1 MINVNIPSSLLI
13 LDVTEY
19 NLLYE
24 QAARKLKRSSDP
36 DKIIKR
42 AFPAAA
48 RKTAAWLADQF
59 TNFVMKDPNISQ
71 VLKDNQLRGALGL
84 RQGLDI
90 KANIFRKSKAFFKV
104 QLVSA
109 ANSSYEVRFVNEN
122 AMTDVAKNIYY
133 ISKRS
138 FASPFSSKRV
148 QNPMKQ
154 KITWFEWLLRP
165 STGKIQGYSV
175 WPGLG
180 GNKNISAKL
189 GEKQNLPPEFIKQQL
204 ESSIQSRSRSGTHTM
219 LFGGSFS
226 VKNWVNRKNDI
237 NIDKE
242 FLIKSAQ
249 DAKDYFRIALIE
261 QVEKQGVSRNVT
273 RASGGAAL
281 EMIAAKT
288 GGVDEVGALKQEAAA
303 KQLNDIFRKV
313 VASGDVKAIAGFL
326 MKFKEFGIAP
336 PGQKR

>member
-1 MINVNIPSSLLI
+1 
-13 LDVTEY
+13 
-19 NLLYE
+19 
-24 QAARKLKRSSDP
+24 
-36 DKIIKR
+36 
-42 AFPAAA
+42 
-48 RKTAAWLADQF
+48 
-59 TNFVMKDPNISQ
+59 
-71 VLKDNQLRGALGL
+71 
-84 RQGLDI
+84 
-90 KANIFRKSKAFFKV
+90 
-104 QLVSA
+104 
-109 ANSSYEVRFVNEN
+109 
-122 AMTDVAKNIYY
+122 
-133 ISKRS
+133 
-138 FASPFSSKRV
+138 
-148 QNPMKQ
+148 
-154 KITWFEWLLRP
+154 
-165 STGKIQGYSV
+165 
-175 WPGLG
+175 
-180 GNKNISAKL
+180 
-189 GEKQNLPPEFIKQQL
+189 
-204 ESSIQSRSRSGTHTM
+204 M

>member
-1 MINVNIPSSLLI
+1 MTNVNIPSSLLI

-71 VLKDNQLRGALGL
+71 AIKDNQLRGALGL

-109 ANSSYEVRFVNEN
+109 ANSSYEIRFVNEN

-180 GNKNISAKL
+180 GNKNVSTKL

-204 ESSIQSRSRSGTHTM
+204 ESSIKSRSRSGTHTM

-226 VKNWVNRKNDI
+226 VRNWVNRKNDI

-242 FLIKSAQ
+242 FLIKSAK

-261 QVEKQGVSRNVT
+261 QVEKQGISRNVT
-273 RASGGAAL
+273 RASGGAAI
-281 EMIAAKT
+281 EMIVAKT
-288 GGVDEVGALKQEAAA
+288 SGVDEVGVLKQEAAI
-303 KQLNDIFRKV
+303 KQLNKYFREV
-313 VASGDVKAIAGFL
+313 VASGDVKRIAGLL
-326 MKFKEFGIAP
+326 MKFKEFGITP

>member
-24 QAARKLKRSSDP
+24 QAVRKLKRSSDP